1 MVVWEPPYHTTL
13 MHALKFTACTHVGRS
28 WIGQQFEIQ
37 KSYTCLCIINKQESN
52 TCTVVHVCKKSVILH
67 NSSLPYVWKYGS
79 LLFLRK
85 FYASGPCMVFCCR
98 TISAKLYILY
108 YINYTTCTLK
118 MYFRISETYLLFIG
132 FVIIMI
138 IEMRV
143 QLKNLKHDQI
153 TLLHSNP
160 LSFFVYMYIF
170 YVSPL
175 HFPHVISLLKHEF
188 LSIQQL
194 NTCLSIYMC
203 TLNLAI

>member
-1 MVVWEPPYHTTL
+1 M
-13 MHALKFTACTHVGRS
+13 
-28 WIGQQFEIQ
+28 
-37 KSYTCLCIINKQESN
+37 
-52 TCTVVHVCKKSVILH
+52 
-67 NSSLPYVWKYGS
+67 WKYGS

-132 FVIIMI
+132 CVTIMI

-160 LSFFVYMYIF
+160 LSFLCV
-170 YVSPL
+170 
-175 HFPHVISLLKHEF
+175 HVHF
-188 LSIQQL
+188 LS
-194 NTCLSIYMC
+194 LSTSLPSCHISIK
-203 TLNLAI
+203 TWIPINLATKYMFIYLHVHIKPGNLTKVKTWFITGIY

>member
-1 MVVWEPPYHTTL
+1 MGTSIPYHPNACIKIYS
-13 MHALKFTACTHVGRS
+13 MHTCYDVGRS

-132 FVIIMI
+132 CVTIMI

-160 LSFFVYMYIF
+160 LSFLCVH
-170 YVSPL
+170 V
-175 HFPHVISLLKHEF
+175 HFL
-188 LSIQQL
+188 
-194 NTCLSIYMC
+194 CLSTSLPSCHISIK
-203 TLNLAI
+203 TRIPINLAT